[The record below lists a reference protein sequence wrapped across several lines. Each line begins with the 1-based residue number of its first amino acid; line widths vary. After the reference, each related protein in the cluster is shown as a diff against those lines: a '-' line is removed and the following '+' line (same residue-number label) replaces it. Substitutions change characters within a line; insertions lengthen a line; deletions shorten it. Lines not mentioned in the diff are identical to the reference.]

1 MVTVRVIARHRV
13 ILIKRNKL
21 PSACFQLKYKYMAPS
36 YVAKMHTSFVSLQ
49 NFGLTSQNSPL
60 ENYKKNINYA
70 KVFLFSIV
78 AEDSFNLLEILHRII
93 EQQSFF
99 LHLYLKTHKEYFVYL
114 ISVEFKSYRVFIS
127 ENTKNAWQIYFFGL
141 FVDRRTVVPSL
152 TVCLNRLNLL
162 RPLKISWLKIKIR
175 VEFHQIKLTVLLFSA
190 TH

>member
-1 MVTVRVIARHRV
+1 M
-13 ILIKRNKL
+13 
-21 PSACFQLKYKYMAPS
+21 
-36 YVAKMHTSFVSLQ
+36 
-49 NFGLTSQNSPL
+49 
-60 ENYKKNINYA
+60 
-70 KVFLFSIV
+70 

-99 LHLYLKTHKEYFVYL
+99 LHLDLKTHKEYFVYL

-175 VEFHQIKLTVLLFSA
+175 VEFH
-190 TH
+190 